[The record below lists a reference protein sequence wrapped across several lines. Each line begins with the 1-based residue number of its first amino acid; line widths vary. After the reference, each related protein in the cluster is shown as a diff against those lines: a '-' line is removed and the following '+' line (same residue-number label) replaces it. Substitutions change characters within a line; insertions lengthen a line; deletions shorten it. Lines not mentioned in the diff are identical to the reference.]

1 MAATPEEVEALRAEN
16 RALKAQLE
24 KSQHTIEIYKS
35 MLFGRSSEKR
45 RPAPGENNPNQ
56 GHLFSADLL
65 QEAERTAE
73 QKGVEGS
80 ITPQPRKPKKKGG
93 RRKKFPEHL
102 PRARTTYELPEEK
115 RVCSCGSPLHKIGE
129 DVRKE
134 LERIELSLV
143 HEIACVKYG
152 CRSCGEKVVTAPGP
166 DRVIDKGILGNSF
179 LSHVLVER
187 FGNHMPYHRL
197 EKKYA
202 SEGLDLNRSVLQ
214 RSMTKLS
221 QIFTPIYEQL
231 RSEVLASDVIF
242 TDDTPVTIASGS
254 NGKSRTGR
262 TWIYLDREG
271 RHFYDF
277 TESRQRDGPARILAD
292 YRGLIHADAY
302 PGYDQLFLPDG
313 ATEVGCWAHARR
325 KFIDIESTEPA
336 LSKEAVGRIGELY
349 AIEKQLADADDD
361 QRQQVRQEHA
371 VPRLEAL
378 RSWIELQSAQVLP
391 RSSAANAIGY
401 VQRQW
406 DALSYYASDGRASI
420 DNNAAERAL
429 RPFAVGRKNWLFFQN
444 DNGGTTAVILASLLR
459 TALAAGIN
467 PLVYFRDLLMR
478 ISTCS
483 DVTKLTPHGWKQHF
497 MADVEAERER
507 LLASVL

>member
-1 MAATPEEVEALRAEN
+1 M
-16 RALKAQLE
+16 
-24 KSQHTIEIYKS
+24 
-35 MLFGRSSEKR
+35 
-45 RPAPGENNPNQ
+45 
-56 GHLFSADLL
+56 L

-73 QKGVEGS
+73 QKGVEGR

-93 RRKKFPEHL
+93 RRKTFPEHR

-134 LERIELSLV
+134 LERIELILV

-166 DRVIDKGILGNSF
+166 DRVIDRDFGKGILGNSF
-179 LSHVLVER
+179 LSLVLAQR
-187 FGNHMPYHRL
+187 FGKHMPYHRL

-202 SEGLDLNRSVLQ
+202 PGGLDRNRSVLQ
-214 RSMTKLS
+214 RSMTKIS
-221 QIFTPIYEQL
+221 EIFTPIYDQL
-231 RSEVLASDVIF
+231 RKEVLASDVIF
-242 TDDTPVTIASGS
+242 TDDTPVTIASGPG
-254 NGKSRTGR
+254 GKSRTGR
-262 TWIYLDREG
+262 TWITLDRNG

-277 TESRQRDGPARILAD
+277 TESRKRDGPERILKGF
-292 YRGLIHADAY
+292 RGLIQADAY

-313 ATEVGCWAHARR
+313 ATEVAYWAHARR
-325 KFIDIESTEPA
+325 RFVEIERTDPEI
-336 LSKEAVGRIGELY
+336 SKEALGRIGELY
-349 AIEKQLADADDD
+349 AIEKELKDADDSK
-361 QRQQVRQEHA
+361 RQHVRQEQA
-371 VPRLEAL
+371 VPKLDAL
-378 RSWIELQSAQVLP
+378 RSWPQLQSARVVP
-391 RSSAANAIGY
+391 RSRAANAIGY

-406 DALSYYASDGRASI
+406 DALAYYASDGRASI
-420 DNNAAERAL
+420 DNNPAERAL

-444 DNGGTTAVILASLLR
+444 DTGGTTAVILASLLR

-483 DVTKLTPHGWKQHF
+483 YVTKLTPHGWKQHF
-497 MADVEAERER
+497 MADIEAERER